1 MAVLSISILTLFPE
15 MFEGF
20 LKFGI
25 IRRAIEKGLVVIE
38 LVNIRNSAQDKHRT
52 VDDTPYGG
60 GAGMVMKADVLAA
73 SLATTK
79 PFRDK
84 KKPKVI
90 LLTPQGRQFNQSY
103 ATQLSLETEFVIVC
117 GRYRAIDERF
127 CELYVTDEVSIGDYI
142 LTGGEPAAMAVVDA
156 VIRLV
161 PGVLHDFESGMD
173 DSFQNSL
180 LDCPW
185 YTRPEVFEGQRV
197 PEILLNGNHAE
208 IKKWRHE
215 QSLKRTCERRPDLLA
230 SSEQDN
236 L

>member
-1 MAVLSISILTLFPE
+1 MDVLSISILTLFPE

-20 LKFGI
+20 FRFGI
-25 IRRAIEKGLVVIE
+25 IRRAIEKGLVAIE
-38 LVNIRNSAQDKHRT
+38 LVNIRDSAQDKHKT

-60 GAGMVMKADVLAA
+60 GAGMVMKVDVLAA

-79 PFRDK
+79 PFREK
-84 KKPKVI
+84 RKPKVI

-103 ATQLSLETEFVIVC
+103 ATHLSLGTEFVLVC

-185 YTRPEVFEGQRV
+185 YTRPEVFEGWRV
-197 PEILLNGNHAE
+197 PKILLNGNHAE

-215 QSLKRTCERRPDLLA
+215 QSLKRTCERRPDLLT

-236 L
+236 